1 VNSLRGLASSIKSK
15 MSTKNRGQF
24 ARIPH
29 IEAILTELPPTVLSF
44 MSSFS
49 NRDTTRSP
57 TPNTQVQPR
66 QEPHRDEFPVRQD
79 LARATPTPVGPR
91 HPYDID
97 GESPQPRAQR
107 ERAPSRP
114 LSMVQTYQP
123 PLMDVSQDTL
133 PELQP
138 IFTFLNSHG
147 NKLYQEGYFLKLD
160 DQNTR

>member
-1 VNSLRGLASSIKSK
+1 MSCNIHDVRDVDQKSGLVRKKSNLG
-15 MSTKNRGQF
+15 TRNHTNRLPF
-24 ARIPH
+24 A
-29 IEAILTELPPTVLSF
+29 VLSF

-49 NRDTTRSP
+49 NRDTQRSP
-57 TPNTQVQPR
+57 TPNTQVQTR
-66 QEPHRDEFPVRQD
+66 QESSKDEFPLRHD
-79 LARATPTPVGPR
+79 SARGTPTTASPR
-91 HPYDID
+91 HPYNMD
-97 GESPQPRAQR
+97 GTESPQPRVQR

-114 LSMVQTYQP
+114 MSMVQTYQP

>member
-1 VNSLRGLASSIKSK
+1 
-15 MSTKNRGQF
+15 MSN
-24 ARIPH
+24 
-29 IEAILTELPPTVLSF
+29 
-44 MSSFS
+44 FS
-49 NRDTTRSP
+49 NNHNRDARSP
-57 TPNTQVQPR
+57 TPTAPTQTKQESFKHEIPR
-66 QEPHRDEFPVRQD
+66 SDPASTPHV
-79 LARATPTPVGPR
+79 PTGSSR
-91 HPYDID
+91 NLNYMD
-97 GESPQPRAQR
+97 GNGAQPRAQR
-107 ERAPSRP
+107 ERAMSGSRP